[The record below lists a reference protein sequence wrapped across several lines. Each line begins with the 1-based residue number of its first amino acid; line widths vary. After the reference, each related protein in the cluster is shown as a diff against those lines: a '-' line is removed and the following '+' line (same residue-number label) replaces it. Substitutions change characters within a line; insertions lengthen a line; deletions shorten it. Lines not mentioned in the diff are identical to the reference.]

1 LIVCTVSG
9 SMQMRLKPLSREV
22 GHLV

>member
-1 LIVCTVSG
+1 VIVCTVSG
-9 SMQMRLKPLSREV
+9 RMQMRLKPLSREV